1 MSKSL
6 EIVLICAVGLVFL
19 YTVLGFWAVP
29 WAITNKLPPM
39 LTEELNQPVSI
50 QEAAFNPFL
59 FKLKIKGFAI
69 QEADG
74 SPLAGFDE
82 LFVDFEALSSLSKQ
96 IYTFEQ
102 IRFWLPYGLA
112 IVRPD
117 GSLNLAD
124 LGKFSEGD
132 SSVAEDPI
140 PDASSEEA
148 AGLPPVYVENFEIH
162 QGMVE
167 FRDTSRPTPFVAH
180 IVPINYTFEH
190 LSTEK
195 GHANPYSLSAERGE
209 GEKIIW
215 EGTLTL
221 DPFESEGTLVFEN
234 LRLRRLWA
242 YVQDLFQAQIPQGFL
257 TVNGHYHLSTTNQ
270 GLDVVVDGGNV
281 MVRDL
286 QVKRKGENDPLITI
300 PLFEVTNVS
309 VDVLKKKCEHSRGK
323 GTGCSICRMGQ

>member
-1 MSKSL
+1 MAKSL
-6 EIVLICAVGLVFL
+6 KIVLICAVGLVLL
-19 YTVLGFWAVP
+19 YTVLGFWVVP

-39 LTEELNQPVSI
+39 LTKELNRPVSI

-59 FKLKIKGFAI
+59 FKLKVKGFAI

-82 LFVDFEALSSLSKQ
+82 LLVDFEALSSVRKQ
-96 IYTFEQ
+96 AYTFAQ
-102 IRFWLPYGLA
+102 IWLWLPYGLA

-132 SSVAEDPI
+132 IPADEDPA

-148 AGLPPVYVENFEIH
+148 AGLPPVFIQNFEIN
-162 QGMVE
+162 QGMIE
-167 FRDTSRPTPFVAH
+167 FQDLSHPTPFVAH
-180 IVPINYTFEH
+180 IVPINFTLED

-209 GEKIIW
+209 GEKITW

-221 DPFESEGTLVFEN
+221 DPFQSKGRLAFEN
-234 LRLRRLWA
+234 LRLRRLWS
-242 YVQDLFQAQIPQGFL
+242 YVQDRFHAQIPQGFL
-257 TVNGHYHLSTTNQ
+257 TVKGQYQISTTNQ
-270 GLDVVVDGGNV
+270 GLNVLVDSGNV
-281 MVRDL
+281 TVRDL
-286 QVKRKGENDPLITI
+286 QIQEKGMNNPLMTI

-309 VDVLKKKCEHSRGK
+309 VDVLEKK
-323 GTGCSICRMGQ
+323 